1 MITFKLL
8 GGEILLYPEL
18 VNSIIGY
25 INFKATLTNIRY
37 RIIITTNGTQLS
49 NIKVKKILDRWK
61 YVINYG
67 NISFDGSPI
76 CHDINRVFKDGT
88 GSAAHILNNVKIS
101 KQYLLSSNMG
111 FIYTISKNTIRY
123 IKNSIQY
130 FVSNMFNLKMS
141 FEFDFLINSE
151 KELKETVD
159 EFNGLQKIE
168 NNNSLL
174 IRDFTGKYINIVNNE
189 DSELGTDNYCG
200 LKLFINAYGDISPC
214 ISFID
219 STKQD
224 ISLCNIKDITDDNNM
239 FDLRLNEITNMID
252 ALQEIKGGCDY
263 CPMYFLMALGNK
275 NYDNKLLSTSI
286 YFKEALNKITEKL
299 LYLYS

>member
-1 MITFKLL
+1 MSNSFIPYNTSEFGIFLTSSCNLSCSYCFEHGKNVKIIELNDAIRFIDIVFKQKNSMITFKLL

-159 EFNGLQKIE
+159 EFNGL
-168 NNNSLL
+168 
-174 IRDFTGKYINIVNNE
+174 
-189 DSELGTDNYCG
+189 
-200 LKLFINAYGDISPC
+200 
-214 ISFID
+214 
-219 STKQD
+219 
-224 ISLCNIKDITDDNNM
+224 
-239 FDLRLNEITNMID
+239 
-252 ALQEIKGGCDY
+252 
-263 CPMYFLMALGNK
+263 
-275 NYDNKLLSTSI
+275 
-286 YFKEALNKITEKL
+286 
-299 LYLYS
+299 